1 MSVAAPAGPPSD
13 DAALARGAGQVT
25 LANLISGLSNLLLL
39 VVLTRILPR
48 EDMAVVLF
56 VYLFSEVVGVLG
68 TLDLPAA
75 MVYYVSRLPAAQA
88 RVVGLRTAGW
98 LLRGSAVLALGLL
111 ALTPFAGDVFAQPR
125 LGEVLPWLAFG
136 LFADLPG
143 QALPG
148 FLLARRA
155 SGAYLRTTVL
165 YTGLRFG
172 GLVIPALLGAPVTEM
187 IACFAVASWVR
198 LADLAHR
205 LYVVERGD
213 SKPEGWAMRDLLR
226 FSAPLVASTLVGKL
240 GVQFDKYLL
249 SVIAAPQAFAAYAV
263 GAFELPLVSGVAYSV
278 TNALMPEL
286 TRRHGTGDLVGART
300 LWHAAM
306 VKVSAIMFPVFVFT
320 VIMAE
325 PMMRTLFSSAYAD
338 AAIPFRI
345 IALLLPLR
353 LCGYGAVSRS
363 LGQSRPVL
371 WGSLGAATV
380 NLGLAWPLYA
390 LLGLAGPALATI
402 LGQMTAIATILWAI
416 RRALDARPSE
426 LLPLRGLARTMAA
439 AILAGFLPLGL
450 LLGSGLPDAALL
462 ALGLALH
469 LVVYVLIGRR
479 IGALTEADLEYF
491 KSILPAVRR
500 RLRVRTTA
508 R

>member
-1 MSVAAPAGPPSD
+1 MSAEASAGPRAD
-13 DAALARGAGQVT
+13 DAALARGAAQVT

-39 VVLTRILPR
+39 VVLTRILSR
-48 EDMAVVLF
+48 DDMAVVLF

-98 LLRGSAVLALGLL
+98 LMRGSAVLALGLL
-111 ALTPFAGDVFAQPR
+111 ALSPFAGEIFTQPR
-125 LGEVLPWLAFG
+125 VGEVLPWLAFG

-155 SGAYLRTTVL
+155 SAAYLRTTVL
-165 YTGLRFG
+165 YASLRFG

-187 IACFAVASWVR
+187 IACFTIASWVR
-198 LADLAHR
+198 LADLAYR

-286 TRRHGTGDLVGART
+286 TRRHSQGDLVGART

-306 VKVSAIMFPVFVFT
+306 VKVSALMFPVFVFT

-345 IALLLPLR
+345 IAMLLPLR
-353 LCGYGAVSRS
+353 LCGYGAVTRS

-371 WGSLGAATV
+371 WGSLGAASV

-402 LGQMTAIATILWAI
+402 LGQMTAIGIMLWAI
-416 RRALDARPSE
+416 RRALGARTNE

-439 AILAGFLPLGL
+439 AGLAGLVPLGL
-450 LLGSGLPDAALL
+450 RVGTELPDAALL

-469 LVVYVLIGRR
+469 VVAYLFIGRR
-479 IGALTEADLEYF
+479 MGALTEADLQYV
-491 KSILPAVRR
+491 LRPVHLVARR
-500 RLRVRTTA
+500 RSRP
-508 R
+508 

>member
-1 MSVAAPAGPPSD
+1 
-13 DAALARGAGQVT
+13 
-25 LANLISGLSNLLLL
+25 
-39 VVLTRILPR
+39 
-48 EDMAVVLF
+48 
-56 VYLFSEVVGVLG
+56 
-68 TLDLPAA
+68 
-75 MVYYVSRLPAAQA
+75 
-88 RVVGLRTAGW
+88 
-98 LLRGSAVLALGLL
+98 
-111 ALTPFAGDVFAQPR
+111 
-125 LGEVLPWLAFG
+125 
-136 LFADLPG
+136 
-143 QALPG
+143 
-148 FLLARRA
+148 
-155 SGAYLRTTVL
+155 
-165 YTGLRFG
+165 
-172 GLVIPALLGAPVTEM
+172 
-187 IACFAVASWVR
+187 
-198 LADLAHR
+198 
-205 LYVVERGD
+205 
-213 SKPEGWAMRDLLR
+213 
-226 FSAPLVASTLVGKL
+226 VASTLVGKL